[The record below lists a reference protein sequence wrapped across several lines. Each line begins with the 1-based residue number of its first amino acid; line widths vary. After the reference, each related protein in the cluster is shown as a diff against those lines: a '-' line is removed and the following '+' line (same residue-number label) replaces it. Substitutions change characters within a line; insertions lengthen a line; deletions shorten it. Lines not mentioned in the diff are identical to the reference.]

1 MKSPDPWA
9 ANRRCCFFSFLF
21 FFLVVGTLMFDLV
34 GFDELYFDLRV
45 G

>member
-9 ANRRCCFFSFLF
+9 ANRRF
-21 FFLVVGTLMFDLV
+21 FFFGGGDLMFDLV